1 MILKE
6 LLKDIEYELVQGN
19 INIDIKSI
27 EFDTRNIRENSL
39 FTCMKRPDVDGHIYA
54 QSAIDNGAVALL
66 IEDELVNVP
75 KNVTVIKV
83 KNARAMTA
91 YLSSALYE
99 FPTRKFKLIG
109 VTGTN
114 GKTTTT
120 FLIESILKNIGFKT
134 GLIGTIEYHINDEVI
149 TSKNTTPF
157 APELQKL
164 FYKMNKNNVEYA
176 VMEVSSHA
184 LELNRADFCDFD
196 IGIFTNLTQDHLDFH
211 MTFENYKN
219 SKLKLFEMCKHG
231 IINID
236 DNSADYFIKNATCDI
251 ITYGIDKSANI
262 MGKDIEISLFGTN
275 FTLIIGNTEK
285 RIKLKTPGKF
295 SVYNALGAIAACYK
309 LGIDIDKIA
318 EGIELSEGVPG
329 RFQTF
334 ISNNGFSVIVDY
346 AHTPDGLENVLK
358 TIRQFAKAKVITV
371 FGCGGDR
378 DKTKRPIMAK
388 IASEYSTYCILTSDN
403 PRTEEPEKILDD
415 VEVGISGTD
424 VSYERIADR
433 KEAIKR
439 ALDLACAGDVVLIAG
454 KGHED
459 YQILNTGKIHFSD
472 VEEVKNHG
480 QFNN

>member
-6 LLKDIEYELVQGN
+6 LLKDVDYELVQGN
-19 INIDIKSI
+19 LNTNIETI
-27 EFDTRNIRENSL
+27 EFDTRSIKENSL
-39 FTCMKRPDVDGHIYA
+39 FTCMKRPDSDGHAYA
-54 QSAIDNGAVALL
+54 QNAIKNGAVALL
-66 IEDELVNVP
+66 IEDEVANVP
-75 KNVTVIKV
+75 ENVTVIKV
-83 KNARAMTA
+83 RNARMMTA
-91 YLSSALYE
+91 YISSVLYGS
-99 FPTRKFKLIG
+99 PTESFKLLG

-164 FYKMNKNNVEYA
+164 FHDMKKSKVEYA

-211 MTFENYKN
+211 MTFENYRN
-219 SKLKLFEMCKHG
+219 SKLKLFKMCKHG

-236 DNSADYFIKNATCDI
+236 DNSAEYFIKNSACDT
-251 ITYGIDKSANI
+251 ITYGIDKNADI
-262 MGKDIEISLFGTN
+262 MGKDIEISLLGAN
-275 FTLIIGNTEK
+275 FTLVIGNTE
-285 RIKLKTPGKF
+285 RRVKLKTSGKF
-295 SVYNALGAIAACYK
+295 SVYNALAAIASCYK
-309 LGIDIDKIA
+309 LGIDIDKIV
-318 EGIELSEGVPG
+318 EGIELSDGVPG

-334 ISNNGFSVIVDY
+334 VSKSGYSAIVDY

-358 TIRQFAKAKVITV
+358 TIKQFAKAKVITV

-388 IASEYSTYCILTSDN
+388 IAAEYSTYCILTSDN
-403 PRTEEPEKILDD
+403 PRTEDPEKILDD
-415 VEVGISGTD
+415 VEIGIRDTN
-424 VSYERIADR
+424 VSYARIADR

-439 ALDLACAGDVVLIAG
+439 ALDLANAGDVVLIAG

-459 YQILNTGKIHFSD
+459 YQILGTGKIHFSD
-472 VEEVKNHG
+472 VEEVKRYGHLCN
-480 QFNN
+480 